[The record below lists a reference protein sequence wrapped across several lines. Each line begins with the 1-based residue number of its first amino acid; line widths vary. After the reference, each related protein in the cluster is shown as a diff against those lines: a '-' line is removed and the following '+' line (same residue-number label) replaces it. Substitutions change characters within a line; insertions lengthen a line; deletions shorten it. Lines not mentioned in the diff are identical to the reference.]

1 MKTQALFDET
11 PYERTFDA
19 RVIAVSGQ
27 GVALDRTLFYP
38 TGGGQPGDIGY
49 LTLADGTRVMVL
61 DSQRDGT
68 DRSLIW
74 HQVNADS
81 AARIQSDMTLQGDID
96 WARRYAHM
104 KMHTCLHLLCS
115 ILDAPVT
122 GCGIGHEKGR
132 LDFDIPEMQLDKATI
147 TQALNGLIRSGR
159 EVMTQ
164 MMDAS
169 DYATALA
176 ITRTASVA
184 PPVMQGMVRVIEIP
198 DVDRQP
204 CGGTHVRSLE
214 EIGEVVCD
222 KIEKKSQHNR
232 RVTIRFVLE
241 SVIHPL
247 I

>member
-1 MKTQALFDET
+1 MKTQALFDKA
-11 PYERTFDA
+11 PYERTFGA
-19 RVIAVSGQ
+19 RVIAISGQ

-38 TGGGQPGDIGY
+38 TGGGQPADIGY
-49 LTLADGTRVMVL
+49 LTLADGTRAMVL
-61 DSQRDGT
+61 DVKRDAT

-74 HQVNADS
+74 HLVDADS
-81 AARIQSDMTLQGDID
+81 AAGIQNGMILQGDID

-115 ILDAPVT
+115 VLDAPVT
-122 GCGIGHEKGR
+122 GCGISHEKGR
-132 LDFDIPEMQLDKATI
+132 LDFDIPEMLFDKATI
-147 TQALNGLIRSGR
+147 TQALNALISSGG

-169 DYATALA
+169 DYAAALT
-176 ITRTASVA
+176 ITRTASAA
-184 PPVMQGMVRVIEIP
+184 PPVIQGMVRVIEIP

-247 I
+247 V